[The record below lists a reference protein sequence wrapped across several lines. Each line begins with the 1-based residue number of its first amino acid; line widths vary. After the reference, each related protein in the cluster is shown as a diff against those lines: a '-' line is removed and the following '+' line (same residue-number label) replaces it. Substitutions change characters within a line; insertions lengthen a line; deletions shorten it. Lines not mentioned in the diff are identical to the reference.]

1 MRKKR
6 TVGFYLTH
14 AEAEQFN
21 EVVEST
27 GLQKIQLFRQRML
40 EQDQIIELINE
51 KFESQNREINNSID
65 WYVEEAF
72 ESKIVPKLTEIL
84 DILKRGA
91 R

>member
-40 EQDQIIELINE
+40 EQDKIIELINE
-51 KFESQNREINNSID
+51 KFESQNREISNAVD

-72 ESKIVPKLTEIL
+72 ESKVVPKLTDIL

>member
-1 MRKKR
+1 MEGEVRAITQKEIDK
-6 TVGFYLTH
+6 
-14 AEAEQFN
+14 FN
-21 EVVEST
+21 EITKESGFT
-27 GLQKIQLFRQRML
+27 KVALFRQRML

-84 DILKRGA
+84 DILKRGV

>member
-40 EQDQIIELINE
+40 EQDKIIELINE
-51 KFESQNREINNSID
+51 KFESQNREISNAVD

-84 DILKRGA
+84 DILKRGV